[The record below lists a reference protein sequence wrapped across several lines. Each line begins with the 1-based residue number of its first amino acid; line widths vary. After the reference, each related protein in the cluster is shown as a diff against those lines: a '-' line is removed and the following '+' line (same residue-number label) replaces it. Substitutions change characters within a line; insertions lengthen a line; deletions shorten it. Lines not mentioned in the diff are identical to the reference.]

1 MKVTKK
7 ELKSMD
13 NINLLITFDKLV
25 TKLTNEV
32 NSIRGETKE
41 TILSYEYCKNELL
54 ERLGEKSYY
63 DSDYNIIEKN

>member
-41 TILSYEYCKNELL
+41 TILSYEHCKNELL

-63 DSDYNIIEKN
+63 DSDYNIIEIL

>member
-41 TILSYEYCKNELL
+41 TILSYEHCKNELL
-54 ERLGEKSYY
+54 EKKKKKRYY